1 MRLSAV
7 QRLEQRYLLPTYD
20 RLPLLL
26 THGRGPYVF
35 TEDGGRYLDFVSGL
49 GVNALGYA
57 HPAIRKA
64 IAAQAGRLIHV
75 SNLYYHPFQGR
86 LAERLVRLADLDRA
100 FFTNSGTEAWEG
112 ALKLA
117 HAYARQR
124 AKGKAPRWR
133 VLAMT
138 NSFHGRTHGSLATTW
153 TEKYR
158 KPFAPLMP
166 GVRFVRFNDVADL
179 RAKFDPTV
187 CAVALEVVQG
197 EGGIRPVDAAFLDA
211 ARKLTRASG
220 ALLMLDEIQSGL
232 GRTGRPFA
240 YQHFGVRPDIVTL
253 AKPLAGGL
261 PLGAILTTEAVA
273 GCMHPGLH
281 GTTFGGG
288 PLACAAALAFLDV
301 LRQDGLVRSAASLGR
316 YLMSRLSALKRRH
329 AEIRDVRGLGLM
341 VGVELASER
350 SAKSV
355 VEAMMG
361 QRILINRTHGNVLR
375 MLPPL
380 IVTKGHIDAVV
391 DALQQS
397 LLALERGAPSSREN
411 T

>member
-1 MRLSAV
+1 MRLSEV
-7 QRLEQRYLLPTYD
+7 QALEQQYLLPTYD

-26 THGRGPYVF
+26 TRGEGPYVF
-35 TEDGGRYLDFVSGL
+35 TAEGGRYLDFVSGL

-57 HPAIRKA
+57 HPAVRKV

-86 LAERLVRLADLDRA
+86 LAQRLVRLSGMDRA

-117 HAYARQR
+117 HAYARHR

-133 VLAMT
+133 VVAMT

-179 RAKFDPTV
+179 RAKFDDTV

-197 EGGIRPVDAAFLDA
+197 EGGIRPVEPGFLKA
-211 ARKLTRASG
+211 ARALTRSSG

-240 YQHFGVRPDIVTL
+240 YQHFSVQPDIVTL

-273 GCMHPGLH
+273 GCIHPGLH

-301 LRQDGLVRSAASLGR
+301 LKQEGLVRSAASLGR
-316 YLMSRLSALKRRH
+316 YLHSRLQSLKGRHSA
-329 AEIRDVRGLGLM
+329 IREVRGLGLM
-341 VGVELASER
+341 VGIEMDTEQ
-350 SAKSV
+350 SARSV
-355 VEAMMG
+355 VRSMLD
-361 QRILINRTHGNVLR
+361 RNILINRTNGNVLR
-375 MLPPL
+375 LLPPL
-380 IVTKGHIDAVV
+380 IVGKRHIDTVTE
-391 DALQQS
+391 
-397 LLALERGAPSSREN
+397 ALEDSLNSLESAAAASRKN